1 MEDTKIDVLGNAY
14 EYLIGQFAATA
25 GKKAGEFYTPS
36 GPAELL
42 CRLAC
47 LGLTDVKDAADPT
60 CGSGSLLLRLK
71 NYANVRNY
79 YGQEADLDYIQSRPN
94 EHDPAWHSV
103 PQLQYLQRRHLGA

>member
-1 MEDTKIDVLGNAY
+1 MQLDSTKLGHTVKDRSKVMAEIISSLDGILGNAY

-47 LGLTDVKDAADPT
+47 LGLMDVKDAA
-60 CGSGSLLLRLK
+60 G
-71 NYANVRNY
+71 
-79 YGQEADLDYIQSRPN
+79 
-94 EHDPAWHSV
+94 PAFGLEF
-103 PQLQYLQRRHLGA
+103 PFD